1 MSGVRPTLVVSAAVV
16 AVALFVSGCGGRGAG
31 SRGGVAAR
39 DSSFAG
45 VSYQRG
51 RSPMDL
57 SVARGK
63 IVYGRYC
70 AICHGESGEGDGF
83 NAYNVKATYGL
94 TPTSFADSSTFAS
107 VRADSALEAIRNGG
121 PAVGKSPAM
130 PPWGR
135 TLTRGDLIDVWDYVH
150 SLAHAARGN

>member
-1 MSGVRPTLVVSAAVV
+1 
-16 AVALFVSGCGGRGAG
+16 
-31 SRGGVAAR
+31 
-39 DSSFAG
+39 
-45 VSYQRG
+45 
-51 RSPMDL
+51 MDL

-70 AICHGESGEGDGF
+70 TICHGESGEGDGF
-83 NAYNVKATYGL
+83 NAYNIKATYGL
-94 TPTSFADSSTFAS
+94 TPTAFADSSAFSS
-107 VRADSALEAIRNGG
+107 VPADSALAAIRNGG

-135 TLTRGDLIDVWDYVH
+135 TLTPGDLIDVWDYVR